1 MGWYEAKRSSII
13 ANLPVSTMDGSFPEG
28 LKAGDKVILLTIGR
42 VFFNLINRKD
52 IKLYHERT
60 EHPDIYKIKGFDV
73 EKYKKHI
80 KDLKACCYFQRLSR
94 IISPLWGY

>member
-1 MGWYEAKRSSII
+1 
-13 ANLPVSTMDGSFPEG
+13 MDGSFPEY
-28 LKAGDKVILLTIGR
+28 LKAGDKVILLAIGR

-80 KDLKACCYFQRLSR
+80 KDLEGMFVISTTSR